1 MPASLTLTSS
11 LSGMPYFCSLISQ
24 GTTSIPQKIHMINVY
39 WIHLN
44 CIANKR
50 RIRQTRQL

>member
-1 MPASLTLTSS
+1 MPALLTLTSS
-11 LSGMPYFCSLISQ
+11 FSGMPYFHWLISQ

-39 WIHLN
+39 WIHIN
-44 CIANKR
+44 FIANKR